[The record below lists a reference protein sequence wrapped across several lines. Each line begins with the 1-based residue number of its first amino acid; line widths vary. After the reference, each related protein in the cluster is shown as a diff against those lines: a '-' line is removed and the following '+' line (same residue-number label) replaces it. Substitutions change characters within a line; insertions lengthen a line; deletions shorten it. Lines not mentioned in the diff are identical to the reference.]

1 MEEEG
6 ERAGEGVKVKESK
19 CEREGVRQ
27 QESDTGKDSEGERKM
42 KSKTSGY
49 TSD

>member
-27 QESDTGKDSEGERKM
+27 QESE
-42 KSKTSGY
+42 
-49 TSD
+49 